1 MANKAVL
8 FVFAGLTLL
17 AVVGGTTFSVLK
29 YQEHVASQKALVKA
43 SAAVNVAANNLADAQ
58 DFYDYAESVASSAY
72 IDYIYCYY
80 WCYDELSYYL
90 SVSSTA
96 SEASVLVDSASSSL
110 ATARSLQKQAEILT
124 EKTAAAFNQTTLWS
138 GIGVGGLLITTLV
151 LLASV
156 RRRASQTSGESGADP
171 LNLMSNVFDNAP
183 PRSGSGWTCRVCA
196 KENVGGL
203 FCVDCGSK
211 IQPVSDSVDS
221 PRS

>member
-8 FVFAGLTLL
+8 FVFTGLTLL

-29 YQEHVASQKALVKA
+29 YQEHVDSKKALVKA
-43 SAAVNVAANNLADAQ
+43 SAAVNIAVTDLADAQ
-58 DFYDYAESVASSAY
+58 DFYDYAESAASSAY
-72 IDYIYCYY
+72 VDYIYCYY
-80 WCYDELSYYL
+80 WCYDEFSYYL

-96 SEASVLVDSASSSL
+96 SEASVLVDSASSFL
-110 ATARSLQKQAEILT
+110 ASARSLQKQAEILT
-124 EKTAAAFNQTTLWS
+124 EKTAAAFNQTALWS

-156 RRRASQTSGESGADP
+156 RRRASQTSPESGADP
-171 LNLMSNVFDNAP
+171 LKLRPNAFDNAP
-183 PRSGSGWTCRVCA
+183 PRSGGGWTCLVCA

-203 FCVDCGSK
+203 FCVDCGSNG
-211 IQPVSDSVDS
+211 QPVSDLVDS